1 MTFATTHGTTNIR
14 AKSAGFLSAFTR
26 RVETGLLSGAP
37 ASRSRYLVT
46 QKHDNTLRFR
56 AETYWTAINVGLN
69 DVQLTV
75 DSDGL
80 VTYTIRFLRWA
91 GYVLGLGAALGI
103 ILVVMF
109 TTIDLRSYIAAHR
122 GSSVP
127 GLSIDQNVTLAWG
140 MVLFWA
146 LVWPWILI
154 ACHKRPLR
162 RLMNRIIAEVDAV
175 AMNAAR

>member
-14 AKSAGFLSAFTR
+14 ANSAVFLSAFTR

-46 QKHDNTLRFR
+46 QQQDNSLRFH
-56 AETYWTAINVGLN
+56 AETFWTAVNVGLN

-75 DSDGL
+75 DSDGQ
-80 VTYTIRFLRWA
+80 VMYTIRFPKWA
-91 GYVLGLGAALGI
+91 GYVLGLSAGLGI
-103 ILVVMF
+103 IFVVVF
-109 TTIDLRSYIAAHR
+109 TTIDLRSYIAAHP
-122 GSSVP
+122 GSSFP
-127 GLSIDQNVTLAWG
+127 RLSINQNVALAWG

-146 LVWPWILI
+146 LVWPWILM

-162 RLMNRIIAEVDAV
+162 RLMNRIIAEVDVV
-175 AMNAAR
+175 AMNTAR